1 MKLYDF
7 GLTIG
12 IIIFLLAIGYF
23 TVVVGEEKLEGPL
36 PIVTNVHP

>member
-12 IIIFLLAIGYF
+12 IIIFLLAIGYW
-23 TVVVGEEKLEGPL
+23 TIVVGDKKLEGP
-36 PIVTNVHP
+36 PPVVTNVHP